1 MRLLFTAALVVAAA
15 AAPGVL
21 GAAPPP
27 PALSITDRQ
36 PVTVHGVGFKSGEW
50 VRVTVLATGSG
61 TSRIRASGAGAFSV
75 AFPRFSLGPCMSA
88 QISAVGSRGT
98 VAALK
103 LPRRA
108 CMPAKQP

>member
-1 MRLLFTAALVVAAA
+1 MRLLVVAALVVAAA

-27 PALSITDRQ
+27 PALSLTDRQ

-61 TSRIRASGAGAFSV
+61 TSRIRASRAGGFSV
-75 AFPRFSLGPCMSA
+75 TFPRLAFGPCA
-88 QISAVGSRGT
+88 GGQISAVGSRGT
-98 VAALK
+98 IAALK